1 MSCLPPEKTLAIDAG
16 LFEPYDNETV
26 RWYAETVRRYGY
38 DHRGLG
44 FRNRSSQDKRFEAL
58 LSLGELDGRSVLDVG
73 CGFGDFLA
81 FLDRRGIRARYTG
94 LDVCAPMNER
104 CRERFAGRDA
114 QFDVADALVYEPRMS
129 YDFVVASGIFGLD
142 APGAR
147 ERIRP
152 TLERLF
158 AWCDIGMGVNFL
170 STRSPSPV
178 EGRVYVD
185 PCDALALGFEL
196 TPAARLDH
204 NYLPNDFTLQLFKTP
219 GWEGEKASTP

>member
-1 MSCLPPEKTLAIDAG
+1 MSCSPPE
-16 LFEPYDNETV
+16 NETV
-26 RWYAETVRRYGY
+26 RWYADKVRRFGF

-44 FRNRSSQDKRFEAL
+44 FRTRSAQEKRFEAL
-58 LSLGELDGRSVLDVG
+58 LALGELDGRSVLDVG

-81 FLDRRGIRARYTG
+81 FLDGRGIRARYTG
-94 LDVCAPMNER
+94 LDVCAPMIER

-114 QFDVADALVYEPRMS
+114 EFAVADVLDFEPGEPF
-129 YDFVVASGIFGLD
+129 DFVVASGIFGLD

-152 TLERLF
+152 TIERLF
-158 AWCDIGMGVNFL
+158 SWCRIGAAANFL
-170 STRSPSPV
+170 SGKSPAPV
-178 EGRVYVD
+178 DGRVYVD
-185 PCDALALGFEL
+185 PCEALALGFEL

-219 GWEGEKASTP
+219 GWRA